1 MASPHVAVVTT
12 RHGAGDPRLNRHLEY
27 LRVAGHTATMRT
39 FSEHGRSAAL
49 LAALREVGRTK
60 ARIVVLPDPEL
71 FFAGSIVCRF
81 TGKRPVID
89 IHEDYPKAATTR
101 QWIPG
106 PLRPPARVA
115 ARLAMV
121 LGRLAAWRVMVAA
134 PELARD
140 GDVTVYNIPDP
151 ASLAPAEHDG
161 SHRLVYVGDIT
172 PARGAMEM
180 VRLLGHLDT
189 SFELVMIGRV
199 GVHLAEELTGLA
211 RDLGASTRL
220 RLTGQLAHGEAW
232 DLARGSLAGLNLL
245 TPVPAYR
252 EAVATKL
259 WEYMAVGLP
268 AIVSDLPGQADL
280 LRRVDPD
287 LVCGSA
293 RSAAAIAVELAA
305 NPVRRA
311 SIAKAGRAL
320 VEEAWAEYRP
330 DLAIQS
336 IVEP

>member
-1 MASPHVAVVTT
+1 MSSPDIVVVTT
-12 RHGAGDPRLNRHLEY
+12 RHWGGDPRLNRHLEY
-27 LRVAGHTATMRT
+27 LRAAGHTATLTT
-39 FSEHGRSAAL
+39 FSEHRRSTAL
-49 LAALREVGRTK
+49 LEALREVGRTK
-60 ARIVVLPDPEL
+60 ARFVLLPDPEL
-71 FFAGSIVCRF
+71 FFVGSIVSRL

-89 IHEDYPKAATTR
+89 IHEDYPKAAMAR
-101 QWIPG
+101 EWIPG
-106 PLRPPARVA
+106 PLRPLARVA

-140 GDVTVYNIPDP
+140 GDVTVYNMPDP
-151 ASLAPAEHDG
+151 ARFAPAEHDG
-161 SHRLVYVGDIT
+161 SRRLVYVGDIT

-180 VRLLGHLDT
+180 IRLVSHLDN
-189 SFELVMIGRV
+189 SFELLMIGRIDAR
-199 GVHLAEELTGLA
+199 LAQELNGLA
-211 RDLGASTRL
+211 RDLNVSARL
-220 RLTGQLAHGEAW
+220 RLTGRLDHDEAW
-232 DLARGSLAGLNLL
+232 DLARGALAGLNLL
-245 TPVPAYR
+245 APVPAYR
-252 EAVATKL
+252 DAVATKL
-259 WEYMAVGLP
+259 WEYMAAGLP
-268 AIVSDLPGQADL
+268 AIVSDLPGQANL

-293 RSAAAIAVELAA
+293 QSAAAIAVELSQ

-320 VEEAWAEYRP
+320 VEEAWAKSRP